1 LKNGDIL
8 KKIMVAIG
16 DLVNDANFD
25 CNEHGL
31 SLQAMDSSHVSLV
44 SMILRADGFSPWRC
58 DSNCQLGI
66 HLDHFNK
73 VLKCMGAKDEVSIR
87 YKEGA
92 DECGFVFKSPEEDKV
107 ANFSLKLMDIDS
119 EHLGIPE
126 TDYKTKVKISAGEF
140 QRICRDLAVLGD
152 TLTIGVVK
160 DNVRFSVNGE
170 IGKGEMVLRSTPA
183 ADGDESEATIIDCM
197 EPVVQTFAMRYLN
210 FFTKATVL
218 SKSVSLS
225 MSPEVPLMVEYQIDD
240 VGYVRYYLVR
250 YYLVEWMM
258 WCLMFYSPGTEDRRG
273 IFYTLM

>member
-1 LKNGDIL
+1 MLEAVLKNGDVL

-25 CNEHGL
+25 CNEYGL

-44 SMILRADGFSPWRC
+44 SMILRSDGFDPWRC
-58 DSNCQLGI
+58 DNNCQLGI

-73 VLKCMGAKDEVSIR
+73 VLKCMGGKDEVEIK

-92 DECGFVFKSPEEDKV
+92 DECAFTFKSPEEDKV
-107 ANFSLKLMDIDS
+107 SHFSLKLMDIDS

-126 TDYKTKVKISAGEF
+126 TDYKTKVKMSSAEF

-152 TLTIGVVK
+152 TLTIGVNK
-160 DNVRFSVNGE
+160 ENVQFSVNGE
-170 IGKGEMVLRSTPA
+170 IGKGEMTLRSASA
-183 ADGDESEATIIDCM
+183 ADEEDEATVIDCM

-218 SKSVSLS
+218 SKSVQLS
-225 MSPEVPLMVEYQIDD
+225 MSPEVPLMVEYQIDT
-240 VGYVRYYLVR
+240 VGYVRYYLAPKI
-250 YYLVEWMM
+250 E
-258 WCLMFYSPGTEDRRG
+258 EE
-273 IFYTLM
+273 